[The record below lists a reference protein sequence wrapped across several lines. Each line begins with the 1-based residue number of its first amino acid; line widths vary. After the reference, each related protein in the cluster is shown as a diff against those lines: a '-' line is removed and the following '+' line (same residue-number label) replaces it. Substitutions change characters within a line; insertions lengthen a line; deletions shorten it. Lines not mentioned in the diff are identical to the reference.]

1 MTLTPVRFSLVILFN
16 LSSPFCCRVLIGL
29 LVLAIRYTP
38 RQIMGTQPPMTMD
51 RVMLVRMTMNML
63 MMIIIGVSRA
73 VRRMMLMNC
82 IRMNASLVVLVIML
96 DMPNLLYSVW
106 ENSWALRKISLRI
119 SLVTRELTRELQ

>member
-1 MTLTPVRFSLVILFN
+1 
-16 LSSPFCCRVLIGL
+16 
-29 LVLAIRYTP
+29 
-38 RQIMGTQPPMTMD
+38 MTMD

-63 MMIIIGVSRA
+63 MMIMIGVSRA

-106 ENSWALRKISLRI
+106 ENSWALRKISLRR

>member
-1 MTLTPVRFSLVILFN
+1 
-16 LSSPFCCRVLIGL
+16 
-29 LVLAIRYTP
+29 
-38 RQIMGTQPPMTMD
+38 
-51 RVMLVRMTMNML
+51 MLVRMTMNML
-63 MMIIIGVSRA
+63 MMIMIGVSRA